1 MLTLYPSIKPYAEHN
16 LQVDD
21 LHTLYVEE
29 SGEPTGTPVLFL
41 HGGPGIGCNPDHRRF
56 FDPKRYRIILFD
68 QRGCGQSTPYLC
80 LENNTTQDLIND
92 MEKIREYLS
101 VKKWMLFGGLF
112 SFTEFICCGFE
123 FSNLKLYVNKKCI
136 FMRCIS

>member
-101 VKKWMLFGGLF
+101 VKKWMLFGGSWGATLA
-112 SFTEFICCGFE
+112 
-123 FSNLKLYVNKKCI
+123 LLYAQQYPKNVLLVC
-136 FMRCIS
+136 ML